1 MIIAQHTLET
11 TALSKNIWALWV
23 DASGYKKWDERT
35 EWAKLKGEFK
45 VGTRGELK
53 PKGGFSAVFTI
64 TEMKTGR
71 SFTYLTPLPF
81 ARLQFHHAM
90 EPTDMGTRL
99 THRIEVKGPL
109 AWVWARVLGP
119 KARAHL
125 PVAMRKLAR
134 LAEQPSIVEQSG
146 PAVVPK

>member
-1 MIIAQHTLET
+1 MIITQHTLET
-11 TALSKNIWALWV
+11 TALPENIWALWADV
-23 DASGYKKWDERT
+23 PGYKEWDEAIV
-35 EWAKLKGEFK
+35 WAKLKGEFK

-134 LAEQPSIVEQSG
+134 LAERPSIVEQSG